1 MSSVQL
7 SSAQS
12 PFILVIDIGTSSLR
26 ALVYD
31 ANAREVENFIARVK
45 YQPDTTDDG
54 GSTLDARAMFAAFT
68 RALDEIHALIQ
79 NKIEIAAVAACSLAS
94 NVLALDAQFEPLT
107 PAFLYADTRN
117 ANVVE
122 QLRAAHDWSP
132 LYARTGCPLHT
143 AYLPARFLWL
153 RQTQPEIFSRAA
165 HFVSLH
171 EFFLEKLF
179 ERAGVAHSFAAW
191 TGMLNHATKD
201 WDEQVIQVAGIERAQ
216 LSPLCSI
223 TAAFTELRA
232 EFAARWK
239 LLARIPWY
247 PALGDGAAA
256 NVGSGCVDET
266 RVAITI
272 GTSGALRVVMDA
284 QRGLET
290 LPRGLW
296 MYRVDERAGLVG
308 GALTDGG
315 SILRYFGNIF
325 STMEHA
331 ELQAELERM
340 KPDAHGL
347 TFLPFFAGE
356 RSPGYHGDAR
366 ATLTGWNL
374 NTTPLEIARAAMEAV
389 AYRFAAMYDLLRVA
403 IPQPREIVASGGAL
417 LHSRA
422 WMQIL
427 ADVLNVS
434 VTASGEEEASAR
446 GAALLAL
453 RSLGILPSLETLPA
467 SLGETFAPNPAHYEI
482 YQSARKRHESLYYLI
497 LDASPLTP
505 LLKF

>member
-45 YQPDTTDDG
+45 YQPELTDDG

-68 RALDEIHALIQ
+68 SALDEIHARIK
-79 NKIEIAAVAACSLAS
+79 NKIEIAAVAACSLAG
-94 NVLALDAQFEPLT
+94 NVLALDARDEPLT
-107 PAFLYADTRN
+107 PAYLYADTRN
-117 ANVVE
+117 AGAVE
-122 QLRAAHDWSP
+122 KLRAAYDWGP
-132 LYARTGCPLHT
+132 IYARTGCPLHT
-143 AYLPARFLWL
+143 AYLPARILWL
-153 RQTQPEIFSRAA
+153 RETQPEIFSRAA
-165 HFVSLH
+165 RVVGLH
-171 EFFLEKLF
+171 EFFLQTLF
-179 ERAGVAHSFAAW
+179 GRTAVSHSFAAW

-201 WDEQVIQVAGIERAQ
+201 WDAQVLHIAGIERAQ
-216 LSPLCSI
+216 LSPLLSVNESLI
-223 TAAFTELRA
+223 GLRD

-239 LLARIPWY
+239 LLANIPWH

-266 RVAITI
+266 RVALTI

-284 QRGLET
+284 QRGLEL

-296 MYRVDERAGLVG
+296 MYRVDERDGLVG
-308 GALTDGG
+308 GSLTDGG
-315 SILRYFGNIF
+315 SILQYFGSIF
-325 STMEHA
+325 STYTQG

-340 KPDAHGL
+340 RPDAHGL
-347 TFLPFFAGE
+347 TMLPFFGGE

-374 NTTPLEIARAAMEAV
+374 NTTPLEIARAALEAV
-389 AYRFAAMYDLLRVA
+389 AYRFAAMYDLLRAA

-427 ADVLNVS
+427 ADVLNLS

-453 RSLGILPSLETLPA
+453 RSPGIIPSLETLPA
-467 SLGETFAPNPAHYEI
+467 SFGETFTPNRARYEI
-482 YQSARKRHESLYYLI
+482 YQHARKRHESLYHLI
-497 LDASPLTP
+497 LESSKEKAPS
-505 LLKF
+505 